1 MNRQQRALEL
11 FDEAVQQSD
20 PQAWLDQQCADDS
33 GLRETVQAL
42 LTADRRATRF
52 LAAPIRLETASRDG
66 QQIGDYRLLQR
77 LGEGGMGAVYLAE
90 SQRLA
95 GQKVALKL
103 LRFDAPDLRERF
115 ALEQRILGGLE
126 HPAIARLLDVGT
138 AADGAPFFVMEYVA
152 GQSLLEHAAW
162 RDLGVRARLQLMI
175 QVLAAVQYAHGQLVL
190 HRDFKPSNI
199 LVSEAGQPKLL
210 DFGIAKLIGDRAA
223 QAPALTGTG
232 LGPMT
237 MEYASPEQVCG
248 RPLDTSSD
256 TYSLGVVLY
265 ELLTAARPYAL
276 DGASPSEVER
286 RICTQIP
293 RRPSLLN
300 PRLPRD
306 LDPVL
311 GKALAKEPARRYRSA
326 AEFAED
332 LQRVLDGLP
341 VRARAPTV
349 GYRVQRFIGRHR
361 WGLAATLLVML
372 ALGATAAIAVHNA
385 AEARR
390 GFAEARRE
398 RDTAREIQGW
408 LERMLA
414 SADPRVIGHAPTAG
428 ELLDGAAATLTGEL
442 HALPDIERSLRLTL
456 AVAYRGLG
464 HADAALRESARAL
477 ALLDSETPPLERSQA
492 LRVRAQA
499 LSEQSD
505 YADALRHVELALA
518 ALPAAAAT
526 PECRLERTRAE
537 ALRGFLLSRQG
548 AGDAAAA
555 VLQKAID
562 TYAGLGEAWPNEHAE
577 ALNNL
582 AVLEG
587 SRGRWNQALIL
598 HQQADVLYAAALGD
612 AHVTTLLSQVNTA
625 SAQESLGDID
635 GAEARYRVLL
645 PRLEAKLGRSHADV
659 VRIRSTLGYL
669 LANHGKADQAVTLMF
684 DTVTDAR
691 ASLPAD
697 NPMRIYAESV
707 YGGALLEAGQP
718 RDAQAPLQSAH
729 DARVTSLP
737 PGHPL
742 LLSSE
747 CALLEAEGRS
757 GDREALSRMQRLL
770 DGSTAALGA
779 EHPLIARCARRL
791 AVLAALR

>member
-11 FDEAVQQSD
+11 FDQAVEQPD
-20 PQAWLDQQCADDS
+20 PHAWLEQQCADDS
-33 GLRETVQAL
+33 ALRQTVQAL

-52 LAAPIRLETASRDG
+52 LAAPIRLETVPRDG
-66 QQIGDYRLLQR
+66 QQIGDYRLLRR

-90 SQRLA
+90 SQRLN

-152 GQSLLEHAAW
+152 GQTLLEHAAW
-162 RDLGVRARLQLMI
+162 RDLGVRARLKLMI

-199 LVSEAGQPKLL
+199 LVNEAGQPKLL

-223 QAPALTGTG
+223 QAPELTGTG

-256 TYSLGVVLY
+256 TYSLGMVLY
-265 ELLTAARPYAL
+265 ELLTGARPYAL

-286 RICTQIP
+286 RICTQVP
-293 RRPSLLN
+293 RRPSLVN

-311 GKALAKEPARRYRSA
+311 GKALAKEPPLRYRSA

-332 LQRVLDGLP
+332 LERVLDGLP
-341 VRARAPTV
+341 VRARAPTLS
-349 GYRVQRFIGRHR
+349 YRALRFVGRHR
-361 WGLAATLLVML
+361 WGLAATVLVML
-372 ALGATAAIAVHNA
+372 ALGATTAIAVRNA

-390 GFAEARRE
+390 AFAEARRE

-414 SADPRVIGHAPTAG
+414 NADPRVIGHAPTAG
-428 ELLDGAAATLTGEL
+428 ELLDGAAASLAGEL
-442 HALPDIERSLRLTL
+442 HARPGIERSLRLTL

-477 ALLDSETPPLERSQA
+477 ALLDGETPALERSQA
-492 LRVRAQA
+492 LRVRAQT

-505 YADALRHVELALA
+505 YAGALQHVELALA
-518 ALPAAAAT
+518 ALPDTAAT
-526 PECRLERTRAE
+526 EVRLERTRGL
-537 ALRGFLLSRQG
+537 ALQGFLLSRQG
-548 AGDAAAA
+548 ASDAAASI
-555 VLQKAID
+555 LQRAI
-562 TYAGLGEAWPNEHAE
+562 TAYAALGEPWGNEHAE

-587 SRGRWNQALIL
+587 SRGRWDRALAL
-598 HQQADVLYAAALGD
+598 HQQADALYANALGD
-612 AHVTTLLSQVNTA
+612 DHVTTLLSQVNTA
-625 SAQESLGDID
+625 SAQESLGDIG
-635 GAEARYRVLL
+635 GAEARYRALL
-645 PRLEAKLGRSHADV
+645 PRLEQKLGRPHADV

-669 LANHGKADQAVTLMF
+669 LANHGKADVAVQLMR

-691 ASLPAD
+691 TGLSAD
-697 NPMRIYAESV
+697 NPMRIYAETV

-718 RDAQAPLQSAH
+718 DEAQGPLRTAH
-729 DARVTSLP
+729 QARVASLP
-737 PGHPL
+737 AGHPL

-747 CALLEAEGRS
+747 CALLEAQARS
-757 GDREALSRMQRLL
+757 GEAAARRRIQALL
-770 DGSTAALGA
+770 EASAATLGT
-779 EHPLIARCARRL
+779 EHPLVVRCARRL
-791 AVLAALR
+791 AVLSAAP